1 MRIAHFSDLH
11 LLSLEGSGV
20 LDFLN
25 KRWIG
30 ALNLVVSR
38 GRHHQPPLFE
48 AMIED
53 INSRG
58 DIDHIIC
65 TGDVTNLALEGE
77 FVYARE
83 FFDRFACGPAGV
95 TVLPGNHDAYV
106 AKGAKYFLGYFS
118 DYYGSDEEFEWEDGD
133 PWPLVR
139 VRGDAVIIGLST
151 SLATPWFTAY
161 GRIGTKQAERLEQ
174 VLGDERFADK
184 LRVVAIHHSPTGE
197 RSKSRIRGL
206 RDRDRFAEIIGR
218 TGAELIVHGHEHID
232 MTEHMTGPDG
242 RTIPVRG
249 IQSGTYEAGK
259 PRLRAR
265 YRVYEVG
272 EAASRPALA
281 GERQWVWEPD
291 TGSFVEEDQALS
303 KAA

>member
-11 LLSLEGSGV
+11 LLSLEGSRV

-30 ALNLVVSR
+30 ALNLLVSR

-53 INSRG
+53 INARG

-77 FVYARE
+77 FEFARE

-118 DYYGSDEEFEWEDGD
+118 EYYRSDEAFEWEDGD

-139 VRGDAVIIGLST
+139 VRGDVAVIGLST

-161 GRIGTKQAERLEQ
+161 GRIGRKQADRLQQVLADERLA
-174 VLGDERFADK
+174 GKFRI
-184 LRVVAIHHSPTGE
+184 VAIHHSPTGE
-197 RSKSRIRGL
+197 RAKSRIRGL
-206 RDRDRFAEIIGR
+206 RDRARFADIIAE
-218 TGAELIVHGHEHID
+218 TGAELVVHGHEHVD
-232 MTEHMTGPDG
+232 MTEHLTGPDG
-242 RTIPVRG
+242 ETIAVRG

-259 PRLRAR
+259 PKLRAR
-265 YRVYEVG
+265 YRVYEVQEG
-272 EAASRPALA
+272 QSRPTL
-281 GERQWVWEPD
+281 ETEHQFVWDPD
-291 TGSFVEEDQALS
+291 TKTFVPDQQSVA